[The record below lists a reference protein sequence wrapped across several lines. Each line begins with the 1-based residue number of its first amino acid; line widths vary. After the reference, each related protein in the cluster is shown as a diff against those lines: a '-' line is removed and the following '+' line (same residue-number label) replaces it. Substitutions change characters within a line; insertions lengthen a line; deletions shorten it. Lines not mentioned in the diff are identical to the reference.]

1 MFRRFVE
8 VHENAG
14 LHGGDV
20 EECFQ
25 GLGTNGTYQRGS
37 GLSQVSSL
45 GGVQMDQAVELLL
58 WVMSG
63 ELNLYIQ
70 GNRKKYGH

>member
-1 MFRRFVE
+1 MFGRFVE
-8 VHENAG
+8 VRENAG
-14 LHGGDV
+14 LRGGDV

-45 GGVQMDQAVELLL
+45 EGVQMDQAAGLLL
-58 WVMSG
+58 RVMSG
-63 ELNLYIQ
+63 ELDLYIQ
-70 GNRKKYGH
+70 GNGKKYGH